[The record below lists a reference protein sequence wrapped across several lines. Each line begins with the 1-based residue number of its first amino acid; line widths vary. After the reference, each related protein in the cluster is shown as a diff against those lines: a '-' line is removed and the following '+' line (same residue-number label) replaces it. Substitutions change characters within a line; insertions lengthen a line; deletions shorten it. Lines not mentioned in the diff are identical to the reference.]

1 MSIRYV
7 ERDLFIDGTRHE
19 LPYPIDNAIEYEDS
33 VVILFDPD
41 SADEGNGRFH
51 NLVAFDRSGQVLWR
65 AELPTT
71 DPGDRYYKIPSSDP
85 LTAYSVRSYD
95 CVIDRRTGRIL
106 DRTFTK

>member
-7 ERDLFIDGTRHE
+7 ERGLFIDGTLHE

-33 VVILFDPD
+33 MVILFDPN
-41 SADEGNGRFH
+41 SADEGNGWFH
-51 NLVAFDRSGQVLWR
+51 NLVSFDHLGQVMWT

-71 DPGDRYYKIPSSDP
+71 DPGDRYYKVPSSDP

-95 CVIDRRTGRIL
+95 CIIDRHTGRIL
-106 DRTFTK
+106 ERIFTK